1 MYVFTVR
8 LVVTF
13 GQDDLVALHVLF
25 VHFQNFLKLYKNSK
39 KFFTEVID
47 MSSGKRKK
55 KRLSSRMRMADFYCI
70 NKVMQFH

>member
-25 VHFQNFLKLYKNSK
+25 VHFQHFLKLYKSSK

-55 KRLSSRMRMADFYCI
+55 KDFPIECAWQI
-70 NKVMQFH
+70 SIA